1 MLNTLLNFLKKRIL
15 TLTSPF
21 EKILQL
27 KSASKFLFI
36 IFLLLGN
43 TSLAQKSKEVIIPGV
58 YEMPETKVHKKKK
71 IKEGVRV
78 DLHRFMGYEQIPSR
92 YLSLPYDT
100 FQNTNNTGT
109 AMTGISFLLLML
121 LPLLFLFPGKFS
133 SSTPLTNVLTM
144 ALCLLMLVISI
155 PSALLNQNKFTT
167 IAEAQAYLQANPSSG
182 FLGNL
187 SDEINMNLLN
197 LYQPIHDWFS
207 SVSGKSD
214 SITYPILFGLF
225 FALLYLIY
233 RRTANAPKV
242 NQTFLYFLGSY
253 FFLWWILGSGGAWYG
268 MLLFCL
274 PFIFL
279 VKGMKLPEVFSLNNS
294 TALVDKAGILF
305 FACGFWMFLAFTYRA
320 ANYYPVNTD
329 RTKHIYIPPFIEYQ
343 VGNLSKA
350 KLYNASFPNSVAFE
364 KVINQTDGLVYRVG
378 TQLNFF
384 IEENDRRVYSDTFL
398 DFFHAMVKKFKHKK
412 KIMRALKARGFEY
425 IVFDL
430 NLAINDQTPD
440 KSLTKRFTNFMNSL
454 YDNPHVEL
462 LLTDRTLKMDESGKI
477 VNEVIPI
484 NGTIVEPGRIAVF
497 RIK

>member
-1 MLNTLLNFLKKRIL
+1 MI
-15 TLTSPF
+15 
-21 EKILQL
+21 QL
-27 KSASKFLFI
+27 KSATKFLFI
-36 IFLLLGN
+36 TFLLLGN
-43 TSLAQKSKEVIIPGV
+43 TSLAQKSKKVIIPGV
-58 YEMPETKVHKKKK
+58 YEMPETKVHKKKQ

-78 DLHRFMGYEQIPSR
+78 DLHRFMGYEQIPAR

-100 FQNTNNTGT
+100 LQNTNNSGT

-121 LPLLFLFPGKFS
+121 LPILFLFPGKFS
-133 SSTPLTNVLTM
+133 SSTPFTNVLTM
-144 ALCLLMLVISI
+144 ALCLLMLIISV

-167 IAEAQAYLQANPSSG
+167 IAEAQTYLQANPSSG

-187 SDEINMNLLN
+187 SDGINMNLLN
-197 LYQPIHDWFS
+197 LYQPIHNWFAI
-207 SVSGKSD
+207 VSGKSD
-214 SITYPILFGLF
+214 SITYPILFCLF
-225 FALLYLIY
+225 FTLLYLIY
-233 RRTANAPKV
+233 RRTKNSTKV
-242 NQTFLYFLGSY
+242 VQIFLYFLGSY

-268 MLLFCL
+268 MLLFCV

-279 VKGMKLPEVFSLNNS
+279 IKGMKLPEVFSFNNS
-294 TALVDKAGILF
+294 KALAGKAGILV
-305 FACGFWMFLAFTYRA
+305 FACAMWMFLAFTYRA
-320 ANYYPVNTD
+320 ANYYPVNED
-329 RTKHIYIPPFIEYQ
+329 RTKYIYIPPFIEYQ
-343 VGNLSKA
+343 AGNLSRS
-350 KLYNASFPNSVAFE
+350 KLQNANFPSSVQFE

-384 IEENDRRVYSDTFL
+384 IKENDRRVYSDTFL
-398 DFFHAMVKKFKHKK
+398 DFFHTMVKKFKYKK

-462 LLTDRTLKMDESGKI
+462 LLTDRTLKMNDSGEI

-484 NGTIVEPGRIAVF
+484 DGTIIEPGRIAVF